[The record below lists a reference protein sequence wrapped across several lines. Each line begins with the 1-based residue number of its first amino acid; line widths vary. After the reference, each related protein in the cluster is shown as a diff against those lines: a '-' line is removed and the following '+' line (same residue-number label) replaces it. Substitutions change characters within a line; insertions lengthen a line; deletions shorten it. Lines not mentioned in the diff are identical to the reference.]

1 MLSWRSHQWSQ
12 EPATSLN
19 IKSWRWLRMHQ
30 IQSVRQVCHLHDNT
44 CFISKILYLGN
55 FVSLWPDCK
64 KHVLQTQIVYSY
76 HFYLGKEQGCRNS
89 WHWKK
94 KSQDGKMF
102 FKCWSWM
109 NVKCY
114 LNLLDWLHCIKYIS
128 YKIKTKSI
136 KKQHTYTYV
145 VLFTYIEI
153 WKTFL
158 RNILLS
164 FSHIVCWQKSILLY
178 YTSIFHE
185 NPWKAF
191 YDSWFYHSFLS

>member
-1 MLSWRSHQWSQ
+1 MNLS
-12 EPATSLN
+12 EYLGILLN
-19 IKSWRWLRMHQ
+19 
-30 IQSVRQVCHLHDNT
+30 
-44 CFISKILYLGN
+44 ILYLGN

-64 KHVLQTQIVYSY
+64 KHLLQTQIVYSY

-94 KSQDGKMF
+94 KSQEGKMF

-145 VLFTYIEI
+145 VLFTYIENMKNLFEKYSFVI
-153 WKTFL
+153 LAYSMLAKKYTIHLYFMKIHGKPFMIHDFIFL
-158 RNILLS
+158 
-164 FSHIVCWQKSILLY
+164 F
-178 YTSIFHE
+178 
-185 NPWKAF
+185 
-191 YDSWFYHSFLS
+191 